1 MILRDSLFWRNV
13 AEHSFLLIIVSAHS
27 LASLLFLL
35 SDEFF
40 DSKLQKK
47 GVFQQTVSRSSL
59 HYRKKPRGSRA
70 NRTYNEQILMTCGE
84 KLAYGYRRV
93 TWWLQRK
100 KGLPV

>member
-47 GVFQQTVSRSSL
+47 GVFQQTVNRL
-59 HYRKKPRGSRA
+59 HRNKEITDLDKQGAAAHLRLLSHGWRE
-70 NRTYNEQILMTCGE
+70 TFKVDT
-84 KLAYGYRRV
+84 
-93 TWWLQRK
+93 
-100 KGLPV
+100 PVPAAFPQSGV